1 MFKKLFFSEKQCSKT
16 KNVKFQLKTYSQFFY
31 QTVSIQ
37 PTEIFISGV
46 EDKVRVMS
54 SIQRPKAFTFIGS
67 DGIKYPFLAKAG
79 DDLSLD
85 ARVSELFR
93 LFDHFLANDKKSREL
108 NLSLRSYFVVP
119 LGEKKGLIEWIPN
132 LKGFKDC
139 CKPIYTREGR
149 GQYMEWKTDWKGPD
163 ILRMKVK
170 ICLEIQ
176 P

>member
-1 MFKKLFFSEKQCSKT
+1 
-16 KNVKFQLKTYSQFFY
+16 
-31 QTVSIQ
+31 
-37 PTEIFISGV
+37 
-46 EDKVRVMS
+46 MS

-170 ICLEIQ
+170 ISREIQ
-176 P
+176 VFLDQLIHKGMAYRKCEKYSRGSKSQRFFDLKIFKF